1 MPTQGGTVRWIIEA
15 DDSQFNQTLD
25 NVEQRA
31 ETTVKVLKR
40 NDVGGSFWSSISD
53 GAKSSASALGNLA
66 SSVASVGWSVFNVG
80 ATAAVT
86 SLTALVN
93 KGLQATDFL
102 ETSRVAMAGLAGSV
116 AAGNKAM
123 SIAANY
129 WQNNPFQR
137 IDVTSATKQLVQ
149 FGRNTNQLSDDL
161 EILGNVSL
169 SSGVNISELARYY
182 ARVSA
187 SGRAMTQDLEMMS
200 DRGVPIYRE
209 LAKQLK
215 TTTQG
220 VRDMASAGKIGFEE
234 FRKAMEKSVNKEA
247 MDSYDKTLAR
257 QVDKY
262 KGSLQ
267 ILASFLAGYS
277 IDDKTKQLVIA
288 ADGLYT
294 AWTKTIGSL
303 AQALRNSGL
312 QESLGKLGKLIAQV
326 LDKVLQFYTTY
337 DSKGKEIT
345 RSKTFDKL
353 ADILGKI
360 VNFLAENKALLL
372 GVMGAATVFV
382 GNLASKLPGI
392 GPVVTQLLGPVKGLA
407 NSFMALFKT
416 HPLIAIFVSLF
427 TAGLASAFKNS
438 EKFRNSISS
447 LFSSLGKI
455 VQNLV
460 PIFQTFAGII
470 ADFVSSKEFIGLIEL
485 LANVLASVAE
495 AISNIPIEVLTSLVT
510 TLLMFKLLDTK
521 PILGYAAALLWIIT
535 VIKKF
540 GPTMLKGIKDAFEN
554 IGKTLEAVGNNIM
567 VGLQNG
573 INEGAKR
580 VFEFVRTVALTI
592 VGVFKKTLGIHSPSK
607 VMAEQGRNI
616 TLGLANGITDSKS
629 VVQKAMDDL
638 ASDVLKAIEKVV
650 SNKVDFGL
658 LDYAG
663 QYKEWKKISK
673 MFTAGSQQY
682 QTAIEKME
690 EARKQANLQI
700 LSLQKTYNDTLD
712 DTIEKLSK
720 MYGLFD
726 KVDTSGGKN
735 ANDIISDLDQQVAAL
750 QNFASSKEMINAL
763 DLDKGLIDEL
773 QSMGIDSAQELATIA
788 QMTTDELAKLN
799 DLWLKKQEQ
808 ANRAGVAEVKNL
820 KDKTLDEVAKI
831 KDGIDGETI
840 SLTDAGGRLVE
851 SISEGVYGAMPTLQE
866 AFSKMDE
873 YMAKA
878 ARQLGKNGTGGGA
891 GGVTPENIE
900 NPIKNNLDKAAND
913 LKKFAEDFGAKMMTY
928 IGIGLVGGIAL
939 KAVTKGLT
947 SFFAK
952 KVFNGGG
959 AQLIMSGV
967 KNIGMAKDAG
977 KVAKDAADAAKDAG
991 NIAKS
996 TQTVSGKLE
1005 TVSTEMTKGQKM
1017 MKTIR
1022 EGAYTII
1029 TIAAAIAAMAVAIR
1043 VAYEALKEVDW
1054 AGFASS
1060 MGMVATAVVAMSV
1073 VAKISDKLGTNWKGV
1088 AVIIGLAVDLA
1099 VMAVAIRVAYEAL
1112 RPVDWAAFGTIIGEV
1127 AAMIGALGVLA
1138 GVIGKFPKEVALG
1151 MVIILGLAVDLAA
1164 MGVSIRLAYEA
1175 LKPVNWPEFGKI
1187 IGQVSATIGALGVLA
1202 GVIGAFAAPVAL
1214 GMVIILGLCVDLIA
1228 MAASIRLS
1236 YEALKPIG
1244 WDEYG
1249 KILGEVSATIGVMG
1263 VLAGVIGVFAPI
1275 VGAGV
1280 LAILGVA
1287 EAIRQI
1293 ADALRVAY
1301 DAIPDD
1307 LNGLNSKMDLLKEQL
1322 GSLSMIT
1329 GVIGLFMPLEEA
1341 GVIAILGIAE
1351 AVRQIA
1357 QSLFLIDIYVPN
1369 DLAKITAKVELVK
1382 YVIQKVA
1389 EADIG
1394 QVIGSIVANINVGI
1408 VTQVVDNYVVIAQS
1422 LQRLYYIELDA
1433 NKVEKKVGLI
1443 QRVVTMVAESAGER
1457 GFFQQ
1462 IADVVNTALNN
1473 NVVDN
1478 AASILRIYSTLG
1490 NSLNKIQ
1497 NIDVNFAAVQNKVS
1511 EIQKIVQLIIDMKG
1525 DGGIFGKIGNFFTG
1539 NPINEEQVQ
1548 KVVNILR
1555 KLGDIGSTINA
1566 IPGVYTDAAKEK
1578 IEAMKNVINKVGEIK
1593 DPGDLG
1599 TKEWVVGMAASIVYK
1614 LGEMENA
1621 LRTLKGED
1629 KTGVVKT
1636 LLNTMNTLLTG
1647 VVNNLQNKLGDLET
1661 LGKNMVIRFKA
1672 GLDSQKDGVSKSG
1685 ADLQG
1690 ALWNAIEKKM
1700 SDEYYQGR
1708 ALANK
1713 IKEGVKSVSLTS
1725 AGQNAVQGF
1734 INGANSKNV
1743 YSTGWQIADRFLKGL
1758 KDRGKEGS
1766 PWQTTFESG
1775 TWAGLGLAEGIASSE
1790 ALVVG
1795 EAYSLA
1801 DQVIDALSMDD
1812 VSVSPSFNPA
1822 VGGSVPL
1829 MDMEGGYYGNKR
1841 PVEINQTN
1849 NNYTN
1854 YSMQALNRDLAW
1866 EISKI

>member
-40 NDVGGSFWSSISD
+40 NDVGGSFWSSISN

-66 SSVASVGWSVFNVG
+66 GSVASVGWSAFNVG

-86 SLTALVN
+86 SLTALVS

-102 ETSRVAMAGLAGSV
+102 ETSRVAMAGLTGSV

-123 SIAANY
+123 SIAAEY

-137 IDVTSATKQLVQ
+137 IDVTNATKQLVQ
-149 FGRNTNQLSDDL
+149 FGRNTGQLADDL
-161 EILGNVSL
+161 KILGNVSL
-169 SSGVNISELARYY
+169 SSGVQIDELARYY

-187 SGRAMTQDLEMMS
+187 SGRAMTMDLEMMS

-209 LAKQLK
+209 LAKQLN

-220 VRDMASAGKIGFEE
+220 VRDLASEGKIGFKE
-234 FRKAMEKSVNKEA
+234 FRKAMESAVNPEA
-247 MDSYDKTLAR
+247 MAAYENTLAR
-257 QVDKY
+257 QVDRF
-262 KGSLQ
+262 KGSIQQLAGAIAGYKVENNQ
-267 ILASFLAGYS
+267 LIISEQGLEKAWTRLLKQLSTSLRSDKLKSALASIGEMLAK
-277 IDDKTKQLVIA
+277 I
-288 ADGLYT
+288 
-294 AWTKTIGSL
+294 
-303 AQALRNSGL
+303 
-312 QESLGKLGKLIAQV
+312 
-326 LDKVLQFYTTY
+326 LDKVTAVLPTIIDKFAGIIQFLT
-337 DSKGKEIT
+337 
-345 RSKTFDKL
+345 
-353 ADILGKI
+353 
-360 VNFLAENKALLL
+360 ENKALLVGIA
-372 GVMGAATVFV
+372 GVALTFV
-382 GNLASKLPGI
+382 GSLASKLPGI
-392 GPVVTQLLGPVKGLA
+392 GGILEKILGPVRGLA
-407 NSFMALFKT
+407 DGFMALFKT
-416 HPLIAIFVSLF
+416 NPLLAVFI
-427 TAGLASAFKNS
+427 GLMTGGLVSAFKNS
-438 EKFRNSISS
+438 EEFRSSISK

-455 VQNLV
+455 FQNLV
-460 PIFQTFAGII
+460 PIFQTFVQII
-470 ADFVSSKEFIGLIEL
+470 ADFVSSKEFISIFEL
-485 LANVLASVAE
+485 LASVLASIAE

-567 VGLQNG
+567 IGLQNG
-573 INEGAKR
+573 INEGAKK

-712 DTIEKLSK
+712 STIEKVSK

-878 ARQLGKNGTGGGA
+878 ARQLGKSGA
-891 GGVTPENIE
+891 GGDAGGISPEDIE
-900 NPIKNNLDKAAND
+900 NPIKNNLDEAANG

-939 KAVTKGLT
+939 KVVTKGLT
-947 SFFAK
+947 NFFAK
-952 KVFNGGG
+952 KVFGGGG

-967 KNIGMAKDAG
+967 KNIDMAKDAG
-977 KVAKDAADAAKDAG
+977 KIAESATKSGGITQSVNQISSNTTAMSPGMQKVSQVETLIIKGALAIVAIAG
-991 NIAKS
+991 
-996 TQTVSGKLE
+996 
-1005 TVSTEMTKGQKM
+1005 
-1017 MKTIR
+1017 
-1022 EGAYTII
+1022 
-1029 TIAAAIAAMAVAIR
+1029 AIAAMAGALFITHELLKKIDLGQLAIELGLI
-1043 VAYEALKEVDW
+1043 VGVTAAMGAIAYAISKVDLMTMVKGLLVIVGIAGTLALVGAAMGVVDKSITSDFGTL
-1054 AGFASS
+1054 AGKIG
-1060 MGMVATAVVAMSV
+1060 GMALAVVAMGVLAVAIGALMSTGVAALVVGAGLVAMLAIAGAYALIALELKAIQSIELDEAAVVSKVNLIKEILDKIGPKGGVLDNIKDTVKLFLEVIKTVELGAIVALYKGIAENLNYIQNVKLNPDAIITKVTLIKDVINKIGNTGEGSITSQIRSV
-1073 VAKISDKLGTNWKGV
+1073 VATFL
-1088 AVIIGLAVDLA
+1088 DLIKT
-1099 VMAVAIRVAYEAL
+1099 V
-1112 RPVDWAAFGTIIGEV
+1112 
-1127 AAMIGALGVLA
+1127 
-1138 GVIGKFPKEVALG
+1138 
-1151 MVIILGLAVDLAA
+1151 
-1164 MGVSIRLAYEA
+1164 
-1175 LKPVNWPEFGKI
+1175 
-1187 IGQVSATIGALGVLA
+1187 QVSLIVDTYA
-1202 GVIGAFAAPVAL
+1202 G
-1214 GMVIILGLCVDLIA
+1214 
-1228 MAASIRLS
+1228 MA
-1236 YEALKPIG
+1236 E
-1244 WDEYG
+1244 
-1249 KILGEVSATIGVMG
+1249 
-1263 VLAGVIGVFAPI
+1263 
-1275 VGAGV
+1275 
-1280 LAILGVA
+1280 
-1287 EAIRQI
+1287 
-1293 ADALRVAY
+1293 
-1301 DAIPDD
+1301 
-1307 LNGLNSKMDLLKEQL
+1307 N
-1322 GSLSMIT
+1322 
-1329 GVIGLFMPLEEA
+1329 LE
-1341 GVIAILGIAE
+1341 
-1351 AVRQIA
+1351 
-1357 QSLFLIDIYVPN
+1357 
-1369 DLAKITAKVELVK
+1369 
-1382 YVIQKVA
+1382 
-1389 EADIG
+1389 
-1394 QVIGSIVANINVGI
+1394 
-1408 VTQVVDNYVVIAQS
+1408 
-1422 LQRLYYIELDA
+1422 
-1433 NKVEKKVGLI
+1433 
-1443 QRVVTMVAESAGER
+1443 
-1457 GFFQQ
+1457 
-1462 IADVVNTALNN
+1462 
-1473 NVVDN
+1473 
-1478 AASILRIYSTLG
+1478 
-1490 NSLNKIQ
+1490 KIQ
-1497 NIDVNFAAVQNKVS
+1497 NIEINKDEIVKKVQLLGEICDTVAKPTLSNGQDMWSALNDAVKMMLQAKATESAAKILGVYSDIGDTLGKIEKIDENCKYDSVQRAVS
-1511 EIQKIVQLIIDMKG
+1511 EVGKVVQLVIDMKG
-1525 DGGIFGKIGNFFTG
+1525 DGGILGNIGNFFTG
-1539 NPINEEQVQ
+1539 NPITEEQVQ

-1566 IPGVYTDAAKEK
+1566 IPGVYTDGAKEK

-1599 TKEWVVGMAASIVYK
+1599 TKEWVVGMATSIIYK
-1614 LGEMENA
+1614 LGEMESA
-1621 LRTLKGED
+1621 LRSLKGED

-1647 VVNNLQNKLGDLET
+1647 VVNNLQAKLGDLQT
-1661 LGKNMVIRFKA
+1661 LGMNMVVRFKA
-1672 GLDSQKDGVSKSG
+1672 GLDSQKDSVAKSG

-1713 IKEGVKSVSLTS
+1713 IKEGVQSVSLVS

-1758 KDRGKEGS
+1758 KDRGEEGS
-1766 PWQTTFESG
+1766 PWKTTFESG
-1775 TWAGLGLAEGIASSE
+1775 AWAGLGLAEGIASSE

-1812 VSVSPSFNPA
+1812 VLVSPSFNPT